1 MIKSLFY
8 LFMIII
14 LLLDFFNNVEN
25 FVPNQT
31 QFGVCNDPQGK
42 GETYYQSFKNNI
54 GKPLDGFFSWIVRAT
69 NEKNLSHFFK
79 PPKCYGSNDKNN
91 NYFND
96 NKIIDIS
103 NNTWKP
109 LSDPFYKYQSH
120 KDNYA
125 VMFDDSM
132 TEDFLKQKNNNI
144 KNDHR
149 LSSM

>member
-1 MIKSLFY
+1 MIKSFFY

-31 QFGVCNDPQGK
+31 QFGVCSDTEGN
-42 GETYYQSFKNNI
+42 GETYYQLFKNNI
-54 GKPLDGFFSWIVRAT
+54 GKPLYGFFSSIVEK
-69 NEKNLSHFFK
+69 EKNKSHLFK
-79 PPKCYGSNDKNN
+79 PPKCYGSNDKNK

-109 LSDPFYKYQSH
+109 LSNPFDKYHSH

-125 VMFDDSM
+125 VMFDESM
-132 TEDFLKQKNNNI
+132 TEKFLKMKNLNI
-144 KNDHR
+144 KNDIR